1 MLNLC
6 ILGLIKK
13 DGFII
18 VYHGTRYL
26 VLFEKKIGFIY
37 SRVRYL
43 IKVKGNITYV
53 ISQNYAKIKVHL

>member
-26 VLFEKKIGFIY
+26 VLFEKIMVSFTVGLDI
-37 SRVRYL
+37 L
-43 IKVKGNITYV
+43 
-53 ISQNYAKIKVHL
+53 

>member
-26 VLFEKKIGFIY
+26 VLFEKKMVSFTVG
-37 SRVRYL
+37 L
-43 IKVKGNITYV
+43 DIKVKGNITYV

>member
-6 ILGLIKK
+6 ILALIKK

-26 VLFEKKIGFIY
+26 VLFEKKIVSFTIGLDI
-37 SRVRYL
+37 L
-43 IKVKGNITYV
+43 
-53 ISQNYAKIKVHL
+53 